1 MISSYLHQEMCR
13 VANSPFTVFMRIR
26 NLVRKELIQLRRD
39 WVMTAFIL
47 TLPVLQLILLAQAT
61 SSSISNL
68 SVAVLDRDN
77 SSASREIIAALDNR
91 QELNVRR
98 FPTTLEET
106 RRLLDNGEATLAVV
120 IPVDFDSER
129 ANRFRSSSIQL
140 IVDASNDVVADVA
153 LGAARSVIVS
163 CNVDEPRIMSQG
175 DWASVIDLHT
185 TVLFNSTFDVKYFTV
200 PAQVGFIV
208 YQVTL
213 TVASIGLARER
224 ELGTLEQL
232 IVMPLRRVE
241 LVIGKAIPALIVGS
255 LNFLLM
261 LSVAILGFHV
271 PMRGGWA
278 LLLLLT
284 LLFIIAEIGYGILI
298 SSVAHTQQQAILFV
312 FVLAMMDMAF
322 SGYLVRVKNLPT
334 ALQAIA
340 LIVPFRHYLTI
351 IRGVMLKGAG
361 LNALW
366 PHAAAI
372 LFMGGLVILLAV
384 HSLSR
389 SLD

>member
-1 MISSYLHQEMCR
+1 
-13 VANSPFTVFMRIR
+13 MRIR

-47 TLPVLQLILLAQAT
+47 TLPVLQLVLLAQAT

-68 SVAVLDRDN
+68 SVAVLDSDN

-91 QELNVRR
+91 QELNVRH

-106 RRLLDNGEATLAVV
+106 GRLLDNGEATLAVV

-129 ANRFRSSSIQL
+129 TNRFRSSSIQL

-163 CNVDEPRIMSQG
+163 CNVDEPRIMSEG

-261 LSVAILGFHV
+261 LSVAIFGFHV

-278 LLLLLT
+278 LLILLT

-322 SGYLVRVKNLPT
+322 SGYLVRVKNLPA

-366 PHAAAI
+366 PHAVAI